1 MKKSNKF
8 SPEVRERA
16 VRMVQEHRGEYPSL
30 WAAIESIAPKI
41 GCVPQTLNEW
51 VKRAEVDAGVR
62 EGVATSEVQRVKDL
76 EREVKELRRAN
87 EILKLASAFFAPGG
101 ARPPAQVLRDFIDKH
116 RDTFGVEPLCK
127 VLQIAPSAYRRHA
140 ALLRE
145 PHRRCERALR
155 DEQLMPQIQRVWQA
169 NMQVY
174 GADKVWRQLGREG
187 VSVAR
192 CTVERLMRK
201 LGLRGVMRGKV
212 VRTTVGD
219 ARAPCPLDR
228 VNRQFRAERPNQLWV
243 SDFTYV
249 STWQGWLYVAFVVD
263 VFARRIVGWRVSS
276 SMRTDFVLDA
286 LEQALYA
293 RQPERDGSLVC
304 HSDRGSQYVSIRYT
318 ERLAEAGI
326 EPSVGSKGDSYDNAL
341 AETINGLYKA
351 ELIHRRAPWK
361 TKEAVEFATLEWVS
375 WFNHHRLLEPIGYI
389 PPAEAEANYYR
400 QLANQ
405 AATVMA

>member
-1 MKKSNKF
+1 MNKSNKF

-30 WAAIESIAPKI
+30 WAAVESIAPKI
-41 GCVPQTLNEW
+41 GCVPATLLEW
-51 VKRAEVDAGVR
+51 VKRAEVDAGAR
-62 EGVATSEVQRVKDL
+62 PGTTTTEMQRIKEL

-87 EILKLASAFFAPGG
+87 EILRTASGFFRAGG
-101 ARPPAQVLRDFIDKH
+101 ARPQTEVVNAYIDQH
-116 RDTFGVEPLCK
+116 RDAYGVEPICK
-127 VLQIAPSAYRRHA
+127 VLQVAPSAYRRHA
-140 ALLRE
+140 ARQRNPELRSA
-145 PHRRCERALR
+145 RAKR
-155 DEQLMPQIQRVWQA
+155 DEMLIPHIERVWEA
-169 NMQVY
+169 NLQVY
-174 GADKVWRQLGREG
+174 GADKVWKQLNREG
-187 VSVAR
+187 VPVAR
-192 CTVERLMRK
+192 CTVERLMRC
-201 LGLRGVMRGKV
+201 LGLQGARRGKT
-212 VRTTVGD
+212 VRTTVPD
-219 ARAPCPLDR
+219 RSVPCPLDR
-228 VNRQFRAERPNQLWV
+228 VNRHFKADRPNQLWV

-249 STWQGWLYVAFVVD
+249 STWQGWLYVAFIID

-276 SMRTDFVLDA
+276 TMATDFVLDA

-293 RQPERDGSLVC
+293 RQPDSDDALIH

-361 TKEAVEFATLEWVS
+361 TKESVELATLEWVS
-375 WFNHHRLLEPIGYI
+375 WFNHHRLLEPLGYI

-400 QLANQ
+400 QHNRQ
-405 AATVMA
+405 AAVAA